1 MRSRLPRKYIDRD
14 REEGQLERF
23 FNDYVSNNA
32 IYIDEQFQQ
41 RFRMCR
47 DVFLRIVQALGN
59 QDSYFQQQ
67 VDATGRM
74 GLSPLQKC
82 TVVIRILAYG
92 SPVDSID
99 DYVQMGETMT
109 LLCFDKFVRGVYD
122 VFEAKYLRR
131 PNNNDIQYLLQ
142 ISEHYGFPS
151 MLGSIDLKFVVNEI
165 QYNMGFFLADGIY
178 RNWTTLVK
186 TIQRPQDT
194 IKHILYV
201 CIILHSMIIEE
212 RHTYNENFD
221 HQYKYPTNHVVTTH
235 IILVI
240 KSYLLRKREVYD
252 RICHHQLQT
261 DLVEYI

>member
-1 MRSRLPRKYIDRD
+1 
-14 REEGQLERF
+14 
-23 FNDYVSNNA
+23 
-32 IYIDEQFQQ
+32 
-41 RFRMCR
+41 MCR

-151 MLGSIDLKFVVNEI
+151 MLGSIDC
-165 QYNMGFFLADGIY
+165 M
-178 RNWTTLVK
+178 
-186 TIQRPQDT
+186 
-194 IKHILYV
+194 H
-201 CIILHSMIIEE
+201 
-212 RHTYNENFD
+212 
-221 HQYKYPTNHVVTTH
+221 
-235 IILVI
+235 
-240 KSYLLRKREVYD
+240 
-252 RICHHQLQT
+252 
-261 DLVEYI
+261 

>member
-92 SPVDSID
+92 SPADSID

-151 MLGSIDLKFVVNEI
+151 MLGSIDC
-165 QYNMGFFLADGIY
+165 M
-178 RNWTTLVK
+178 
-186 TIQRPQDT
+186 
-194 IKHILYV
+194 H
-201 CIILHSMIIEE
+201 
-212 RHTYNENFD
+212 
-221 HQYKYPTNHVVTTH
+221 
-235 IILVI
+235 
-240 KSYLLRKREVYD
+240 
-252 RICHHQLQT
+252 
-261 DLVEYI
+261 